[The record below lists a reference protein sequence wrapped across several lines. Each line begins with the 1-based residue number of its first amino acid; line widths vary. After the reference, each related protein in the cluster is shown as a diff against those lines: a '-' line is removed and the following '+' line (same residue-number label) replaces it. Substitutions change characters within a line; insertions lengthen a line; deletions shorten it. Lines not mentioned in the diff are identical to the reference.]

1 MKLKKVIISLLIT
14 FLLSLVLNKVMAFT
28 VVLDAGHGGH
38 DVGAS
43 SDGIY
48 EKNINLKVTQFLK
61 EYLSEYK
68 DTSIIM
74 TRNDDTFLEVFDRA
88 MVARK
93 ENADILI
100 CLHFN
105 SATTSDTDGAEVY
118 VSNNKSLDKYNKE
131 TTILGNKILHEL
143 EKVGINNRGVKTRLI
158 PKDETDIYSDGTR
171 ADYYGIIRY
180 AMRGCRIDSGVIK
193 PEGAIPAKVENGEGI
208 PAIIIEHCYMN
219 NSIDRKFIENDEALK
234 KLAKADADA
243 IAEYYKLTK
252 KENEEKIT
260 FKIKNKRLI
269 IQPDTTLESIKEKY
283 KDATIEKGLSTGNKI
298 KISNEEY
305 NIVELGDCN
314 GDGKITPADYVKIKN
329 HIMNATTLTDLNLIA
344 SDVNEDD
351 QITPADYVKVKNHI
365 MNASKIQIKIEEEKD
380 EEIKNTNDDSNIYS
394 NNTNAK
400 QQS

>member
-1 MKLKKVIISLLIT
+1 MKTKKIIISLLMI
-14 FLLSLVLNKVMAFT
+14 FLLYLLVNKVMAFT

-38 DVGAS
+38 DVGATS
-43 SDGIY
+43 NGIY

-68 DTSIIM
+68 NINIIM
-74 TRNDDTFLEVFDRA
+74 TRNDDTFLEVYDRA

-93 ENADILI
+93 EKADILI

-105 SATTSDTDGAEVY
+105 SGTTSNTNGAEVY

-131 TTILGNKILHEL
+131 TTVLGNKILREL
-143 EKVGINNRGVKTRLI
+143 EKVGIANRGVKTRLI

-193 PEGAIPAKVENGEGI
+193 PEGAVPAKVENGEGI
-208 PAIIIEHCYMN
+208 PAIIIEHCYIN
-219 NSIDRKFIENDEALK
+219 NSTDRKFIENDDALK

-243 IAEYYKLTK
+243 IAEHYKLTK
-252 KENEEKIT
+252 NETEKKENTVT

-269 IQPDTTLESIKEKY
+269 MQPNTSLENIKLKY
-283 KDATIEKGLSTGNKI
+283 KNTIAEKGLLTGNKI
-298 KISNEEY
+298 KINDLEY
-305 NIVELGDCN
+305 DIVLLGDCN
-314 GDGKITPADYVKIKN
+314 GDGQITPADYVKIKN
-329 HIMNATTLTDLNLIA
+329 HIMHVTTLTNLNIIA
-344 SDVNEDD
+344 GDVNEDG

-365 MNASKIQIKIEEEKD
+365 MNVSKIQIKGEKDDIEENKD
-380 EEIKNTNDDSNIYS
+380 VNNDNNVLANNIS
-394 NNTNAK
+394 VE
-400 QQS
+400 

>member
-1 MKLKKVIISLLIT
+1 MKIKKIIISLLIM
-14 FLLSLVLNKVMAFT
+14 FSLYLIFNKVMAFT

-38 DVGAS
+38 DVGAT

-48 EKNINLKVTQFLK
+48 EKDINFKVTKYLK

-68 DTSIIM
+68 DTKIIM
-74 TRNDDTFLEVFDRA
+74 TRSDDTFLEIYDRA
-88 MVARK
+88 MIARK
-93 ENADILI
+93 ENADIFI
-100 CLHFN
+100 SLHFN
-105 SATTSDTDGAEVY
+105 SASTTNTNGAEVY

-131 TTILGNKILHEL
+131 TTILGNKILENL
-143 EKVGINNRGVKTRLI
+143 EKIGINNRGVRTRLI

-180 AMRGCRIDSGVIK
+180 AMRGCKIDSGIIK
-193 PEGAIPAKVENGEGI
+193 PEGAVPAKVENGEGV
-208 PAIIIEHCYMN
+208 PAIIIEHCYIN

-252 KENEEKIT
+252 KENEQNKIT
-260 FKIKNKRLI
+260 FKIKNKLLI
-269 IQPDTTLESIKEKY
+269 IQPGTTLESIKEKY
-283 KDATIEKGLSTGNKI
+283 KDASIENGLSTGNKI

-305 NIVELGDCN
+305 NVVELGDCN

-329 HIMNATTLTDLNLIA
+329 HIMNVTTLTDLNLIA

-365 MNASKIQIKIEEEKD
+365 MNASQIQIKIEEKKD
-380 EEIKNTNDDSNIYS
+380 E
-394 NNTNAK
+394 
-400 QQS
+400 